1 MQYCSEYVTS
11 QIDCGLILKKK
22 RKKEKEMRKRLF
34 IHRNFSKYLLYCI
47 FGQTIVYSIK
57 FWNIQGK

>member
-22 RKKEKEMRKRLF
+22 KKEGKR
-34 IHRNFSKYLLYCI
+34 NAK
-47 FGQTIVYSIK
+47 TIVHSQEFLKILVILY
-57 FWNIQGK
+57 FWTNNRVFD